1 MARKAAAAGDG
12 QVVVFKAKPH
22 LSTAYFVIGLG
33 QMALGLM
40 IGMRSPMGFLFVPAG
55 ALMIWLSRAFATM
68 NLIELRADAI
78 VTRASP
84 RAPTVVIPYRG
95 IVRIEK
101 RLPTLVEVH
110 LADRM
115 VKVYLAALRKE
126 DADVV
131 VATLERKALPPAGG
145 GGGSAVAR

>member
-1 MARKAAAAGDG
+1 MAKKRSSAADA

-40 IGMRSPMGFLFVPAG
+40 IGTRSPMGLLFVPAG

-68 NLIELRADAI
+68 NLVELHPDSI

-84 RAPTVVIPYRG
+84 RAPAVAIPFRD
-95 IVRIEK
+95 IARIE
-101 RLPTLVEVH
+101 RRSPTLVEVH
-110 LADRM
+110 LEDRM
-115 VKVYLAALRKE
+115 EKVHLAALRQV
-126 DADVV
+126 DAEAVI
-131 VATLERKALPPAGG
+131 AALERKSLPRAGKPAAEG
-145 GGGSAVAR
+145 